1 MGQTVT
7 ISVRSMLATGAV
19 VVAVVVAYL
28 LGSGRSDASPAAAAA
43 PATRPADVPS
53 IAMTGTGESATVP
66 DQMTF
71 SVGVR
76 TSASDVSDALE
87 SANGITS
94 RILAALKEA
103 GIDADDVQTQGPQ
116 RARNLRLQ
124 RRGPPV
130 ITGYAVAQNLAVL
143 VRSLPDAGP
152 AISAA
157 ASAGGN
163 AVRLSDVRL
172 RVGDPEA
179 QLREA
184 REAAI
189 TEAQEKAE
197 QYAEATGQELGS
209 GGVAAGEQ
217 PGRRQGAVRVPVAAR
232 RTRRRELGADPRRLL
247 RAGGQRL
254 CRLVTAM
261 TWGE

>member
-19 VVAVVVAYL
+19 VVALVVAFL
-28 LGSGRSDASPAAAAA
+28 LGSGQSDASPAAAAT

-71 SVGVR
+71 SIGVR

-103 GIDADDVQTQGPQ
+103 GIDADDVQTKGLNVH
-116 RARNLRLQ
+116 ATYDYSGE
-124 RRGPPV
+124 GPPV

-143 VRSLPDAGP
+143 VRSLSDAGP

-184 REAAI
+184 RDAAI

-197 QYAEATGQELGS
+197 QYAEATGQELGAVVS
-209 GGVAAGEQ
+209 LRENSRGGGKVLYESLSERAALDVASS
-217 PGRRQGAVRVPVAAR
+217 VPI
-232 RTRRRELGADPRRLL
+232 
-247 RAGGQRL
+247 RAGSSELEVSVSVVWSLQ
-254 CRLVTAM
+254 
-261 TWGE
+261 